1 MANLSDSATLPDKHH
16 KTRDARIVAWL
27 LRRFFRLWVRS
38 AVQPPDPSSVLA
50 PSNALVCYV
59 LERES
64 RADLAV
70 LCNVTEKLRLTLPEE
85 RSSNLPVVERRS
97 YFDGGRRRRFW
108 DASVTRRPPPY
119 LLAMIEALL
128 DSQAD
133 AAAARD
139 VLLVPT
145 AVYWGRAPQKEGSWG
160 RLLFAENWTLTSRIR
175 KFGSVLV
182 NGRNVMVEF
191 GEPTRLRAMM
201 DAAPVA
207 DQARRLTR
215 VLRGILRRQ
224 RAIRIGPDL
233 SHRRTIVARVLR
245 ARAVRAVV
253 AAEARDQHDNHRQG
267 LLQARK
273 YAFEIAANY
282 SHAFVQIAEKL
293 LGRVWNR
300 VYDGVKFNH
309 PETLKQV
316 SEGNEVVYVPCHRS
330 HMDYLLLSYVIYH
343 QGYAIPHIAAGIN
356 LNIPVV
362 GRFLRKGG
370 AFFIRR
376 SFGGNALYT
385 AVFMKYLAAIM
396 ARGHSIEY
404 FIEGGRSRTGRLLQP
419 KTGMLSMTVRSFLRD
434 PVRPVVFVPVYFGY
448 ERIVEANT
456 YISELSGA
464 PKKKESWLDLL
475 ASLKVLRERFGT
487 VHVNVGEPIQ
497 LNDLLDSQLPK
508 WREQRFDDDTR
519 LPAVNALVAE
529 LAMSIMRG
537 INAAAAVTPINL
549 LATALLATPRGALPD
564 SALMRQL
571 ELYQKLLRDSPYSP
585 RVTVTDATPAEIV
598 EYGESLKLITRVPH
612 PLGDMVKMSDERAQ
626 LIAYYRNNVL
636 HLFALPS
643 LVACAFIGNAVLRTE
658 DIQRL
663 AWRVYP
669 YVASELFL
677 HWREEELA
685 PVVDGLLA
693 ALAEN
698 GVLQP
703 DESRGTW
710 KRPPPDSPAA
720 LQLSM
725 LGQATIQ
732 TIERYYLA
740 ISLLLKSGS
749 GAMNQKTLEQQCH
762 LAAQRINM
770 LYGFNSPEFFD
781 RSLFENFIDLLRE
794 RGVLK
799 AGEGGNLEFDEVLV
813 RVAADAQLV
822 LSEQIRHS
830 ILQVTQV

>member
-1 MANLSDSATLPDKHH
+1 MG
-16 KTRDARIVAWL
+16 WF
-27 LRRFFRLWVRS
+27 LRRFFKLWVRA
-38 AVQPPDPSSVLA
+38 AVQPAEA
-50 PSNALVCYV
+50 PPALTEPRVPVCYV
-59 LERES
+59 LES
-64 RADLAV
+64 DSMADRAV
-70 LCNVTEKLRLTLPEE
+70 LCNVTSKAGLPYPEK
-85 RSSNLPVVERRS
+85 RSNSLSVEERRS
-97 YFDGGRRRRFW
+97 YFDVARRRRFW
-108 DASVTRRPPPY
+108 DATQTRRPPPY
-119 LLAMIEALL
+119 LLALVEALSA
-128 DSQAD
+128 DSL
-133 AAAARD
+133 RD
-139 VLLVPT
+139 ILLVPT
-145 AVYWGRAPQKEGSWG
+145 AVYWGRAPQKEGSWL
-160 RLLFAENWTLTSRIR
+160 RLLFAENWALTSRVR
-175 KFGSVLV
+175 KFFSVLI
-182 NGRNVMVEF
+182 NGRNVMVEM
-191 GEPTRLRAMM
+191 GEPISLRSLL
-201 DAAPVA
+201 DAAPVG
-207 DQARRLTR
+207 DQARRVTR
-215 VLRGILRRQ
+215 ILRGILRRQ
-224 RAIRIGPDL
+224 RAVRIGPDL
-233 SHRRTIVARVLR
+233 SHRRTIVAQVLR
-245 ARAVRAVV
+245 ARAVRAVI
-253 AAEARDQHDNHRQG
+253 AADARDKDGDFRPG

-282 SHAFVQIAEKL
+282 SHSFVQIAEKL

-300 VYDGVKFNH
+300 VYDGVKINH
-309 PETLKQV
+309 AGTLKDV

-330 HMDYLLLSYVIYH
+330 HMDYLLMSYIIYH
-343 QGYAIPHIAAGIN
+343 QGYALPHIAAGIN

-385 AVFMKYLAAIM
+385 VVFMKYLAAIM

-404 FIEGGRSRTGRLLQP
+404 FIEGGRSRTGRLLHP

-475 ASLKVLRERFGT
+475 FSLRVLRERFGT
-487 VHVNVGEPIQ
+487 VHVNVGEPIR
-497 LNDLLDSQLPK
+497 LNDLLDSRLPA
-508 WREQRFDDDTR
+508 WREQKFDDDTR
-519 LPAVNALVAE
+519 SPAINALIGD
-529 LAMSIMRG
+529 LASSIMRG
-537 INAAAAVTPINL
+537 INSAAAVTPINL
-549 LATALLATPRGALPD
+549 LATCLLASPRGALPE
-564 SALMRQL
+564 SALLRQL
-571 ELYQKLLRDSPYSP
+571 DLYLKLLRAWPYGP
-585 RVTVTDATPAEIV
+585 RVTMTDASPAEIV
-598 EYGESLKLITRVPH
+598 VYGESLKIITRTVH
-612 PLGDMVKMSDERAQ
+612 PLGDIVRMSDESAQ

-643 LVACAFIGNAVLRTE
+643 LVACAFIGNPMLPTS

-663 AWRVYP
+663 AWRIYP

-677 HWREEELA
+677 RWREEELA
-685 PVVDGLLA
+685 TVVDGVLA
-693 ALAEN
+693 ALAEL
-698 GVLQP
+698 GVLQSNE
-703 DESRGTW
+703 DRSVW
-710 KRPPPDSPAA
+710 MRPPPDSPGA

-725 LGQATIQ
+725 LSQATIQ

-740 ISLLLKSGS
+740 IALLLKAGS
-749 GAMNQKTLEQQCH
+749 GVINQKALEQRCQ

-830 ILQVTQV
+830 ILQVTQI

>member
-1 MANLSDSATLPDKHH
+1 
-16 KTRDARIVAWL
+16 
-27 LRRFFRLWVRS
+27 
-38 AVQPPDPSSVLA
+38 
-50 PSNALVCYV
+50 
-59 LERES
+59 
-64 RADLAV
+64 
-70 LCNVTEKLRLTLPEE
+70 
-85 RSSNLPVVERRS
+85 
-97 YFDGGRRRRFW
+97 
-108 DASVTRRPPPY
+108 
-119 LLAMIEALL
+119 
-128 DSQAD
+128 
-133 AAAARD
+133 
-139 VLLVPT
+139 
-145 AVYWGRAPQKEGSWG
+145 
-160 RLLFAENWTLTSRIR
+160 
-175 KFGSVLV
+175 VLV
-182 NGRNVMVEF
+182 NGRNVMVEL
-191 GEPTRLRAMM
+191 GQPISLRSMLDASPTQA
-201 DAAPVA
+201 
-207 DQARRLTR
+207 QARRMTR
-215 VLRGILRRQ
+215 VLRGVLRRQ
-224 RAIRIGPDL
+224 RATRIGPDL
-233 SHRRTIVARVLR
+233 SHRRTIVAQVLR
-245 ARAVRAVV
+245 SRAVRAVV
-253 AAEARDQHDNHRQG
+253 AAEAREKHDKYRPG

-282 SHAFVQIAEKL
+282 SHTFVQFGEKL

-300 VYDGVKFNH
+300 VYDGVKLNH
-309 PETLKQV
+309 AETLKQV

-330 HMDYLLLSYVIYH
+330 HMDYLLLSYIIYH
-343 QGYAIPHIAAGIN
+343 QGYALPHIAAGIN

-385 AVFMKYLAAIM
+385 VVFMKYLAAIM

-497 LNDLLDSQLPK
+497 LNGLLESHLPK

-519 LPAVNALVAE
+519 LPAVNALVGE
-529 LAMSIMRG
+529 LAVSIMRG

-564 SALMRQL
+564 SALLGQL
-571 ELYQKLLRDSPYSP
+571 DLYQKLLRASPYSA

-598 EYGESLKLITRVPH
+598 EYGEALKIISRVPH
-612 PLGDMVKMSDERAQ
+612 KLGDLVKMSDQSAQ

-643 LVACAFIGNAVLRTE
+643 LVACAFIGNSMLRTE

-663 AWRVYP
+663 AWRIYP

-677 HWREEELA
+677 RWREDELA
-685 PVVDGLLA
+685 RVVDGVLA
-693 ALAEN
+693 ALAEL

-703 DESRGTW
+703 NEDRSAW
-710 KRPPPDSPAA
+710 LRPPPESPAS

-725 LGQATIQ
+725 LAQATIQ

-740 ISLLLKSGS
+740 IALLLRAGT
-749 GAMNQKTLEQQCH
+749 GTTTQKALEEDCQ

-770 LYGFNSPEFFD
+770 LYGYNSPEFFD
-781 RSLFENFIDLLRE
+781 RALFANFIDLLRE
-794 RGVLK
+794 RGVIR
-799 AGEGGNLEFDEVLV
+799 AGAGGNLEFDEVLV

-830 ILQVTQV
+830 ILQVTRV

>member
-1 MANLSDSATLPDKHH
+1 MS
-16 KTRDARIVAWL
+16 WL
-27 LRRFFRLWVRS
+27 LRRFFKLWVRAS
-38 AVQPPDPSSVLA
+38 VQPAEAPPALA
-50 PSNALVCYV
+50 EPRVPVCYV
-59 LERES
+59 LERDS
-64 RADLAV
+64 VADRAV
-70 LCNVTEKLRLTLPEE
+70 LCNVASSKGLPYPER
-85 RSSNLPVVERRS
+85 RSSSLPVEERRS
-97 YFDGGRRRRFW
+97 YFDVARRRRFW
-108 DASVTRRPPPY
+108 DATQTRRPPPY
-119 LLAMIEALL
+119 LLALVEGL
-128 DSQAD
+128 SAD
-133 AAAARD
+133 AVRD
-139 VLLVPT
+139 ILLVPT
-145 AVYWGRAPQKEGSWG
+145 AVYWGRAPQKEGSWF
-160 RLLFAENWTLTSRIR
+160 RLLFAENWALTTRVR
-175 KFGSVLV
+175 KFFSVLI
-182 NGRNVMVEF
+182 NGRNVMVEM
-191 GEPTRLRAMM
+191 GDPISLRSLL
-201 DAAPVA
+201 DATPSG
-207 DQARRLTR
+207 DQARRVTR
-215 VLRGILRRQ
+215 ILRGILRRQ
-224 RAIRIGPDL
+224 RAVRIGPDL
-233 SHRRTIVARVLR
+233 SHRRTIVAQVLR

-253 AAEARDQHDNHRQG
+253 ASEAREKHGDFRPG

-300 VYDGVKFNH
+300 VYDGVKINH
-309 PETLKQV
+309 AGTLKDV

-330 HMDYLLLSYVIYH
+330 HMDYLLMSYIIYH
-343 QGYAIPHIAAGIN
+343 QGYALPHIAAGIN

-376 SFGGNALYT
+376 GFGGNALYT
-385 AVFMKYLAAIM
+385 VVFMKYLAAIM

-404 FIEGGRSRTGRLLQP
+404 FIEGGRSRTGRLLHP

-475 ASLKVLRERFGT
+475 FSLRVLRERFGT
-487 VHVNVGEPIQ
+487 VHVNIGEPIR
-497 LNDLLDSQLPK
+497 LNDMLDARLPA
-508 WREQRFDDDTR
+508 WREQKFDDDTR
-519 LPAVNALVAE
+519 SPAINALIGD
-529 LAMSIMRG
+529 LALSIMRG

-549 LATALLATPRGALPD
+549 LATCLLASPRGALPE
-564 SALMRQL
+564 SALLRQL
-571 ELYQKLLRDSPYSP
+571 ELYIKLLHAWPYGP
-585 RVTVTDATPAEIV
+585 RVTVTDANPAEIV
-598 EYGESLKLITRVPH
+598 LYGESLKIISRVPH
-612 PLGDMVKMSDERAQ
+612 KLGDIVKMSDESAQ

-643 LVACAFIGNAVLRTE
+643 LVACAFIGNSMLQAS

-663 AWRVYP
+663 AWRIYP

-677 HWREEELA
+677 RWPEEELA
-685 PVVDGLLA
+685 KVVDGVLA
-693 ALAEN
+693 ALAEL

-703 DESRGTW
+703 NEDRTVW
-710 KRPPPDSPAA
+710 MRPPPDSPGA

-725 LGQATIQ
+725 LSQATIQ

-740 ISLLLKSGS
+740 ISLLLKAGS
-749 GAMNQKTLEQQCH
+749 GVINQKALEQRCQ

-781 RSLFENFIDLLRE
+781 RALFENFIDLLRE

>member
-1 MANLSDSATLPDKHH
+1 MG
-16 KTRDARIVAWL
+16 WL
-27 LRRFFRLWVRS
+27 LRRFFRLWVRA
-38 AVQPPDPSSVLA
+38 AVQPAEAPPVLTA
-50 PSNALVCYV
+50 PASPVCYV
-59 LERES
+59 LERDS
-64 RADLAV
+64 VADLAV
-70 LCNVTEKLRLTLPEE
+70 LCNVANRMHLPYPEK
-85 RSSNLPVVERRS
+85 RSGNLPVEQRRS
-97 YFDGGRRRRFW
+97 YFDVARRRRFW
-108 DASVTRRPPPY
+108 DATDTRRPPPH
-119 LLAMIEALL
+119 LLALIEALRG
-128 DSQAD
+128 DSV
-133 AAAARD
+133 RD

-145 AVYWGRAPQKEGSWG
+145 AVYWGRAPQKEGSWL
-160 RLLFAENWTLTSRIR
+160 RLLFAENWALASRAR
-175 KFGSVLV
+175 KFGSVLI
-182 NGRNVMVEF
+182 NGRNVFVEF
-191 GEPTRLRAMM
+191 GTPIGLRSLL
-201 DAAPVA
+201 DAAPA
-207 DQARRLTR
+207 TDQARRVTR

-224 RAIRIGPDL
+224 RAVRIGPDL

-253 AAEARDQHDNHRQG
+253 AAEAKDKHTSFRPG
-267 LLQARK
+267 LLTARK

-282 SHAFVQIAEKL
+282 SHPFVQILEKL

-309 PETLKQV
+309 AATLKEV

-343 QGYAIPHIAAGIN
+343 QGYALPHIAAGIN
-356 LNIPVV
+356 LNIPIV

-376 SFGGNALYT
+376 SFAGNALYT
-385 AVFMKYLAAIM
+385 VVFMKYLAAIM

-404 FIEGGRSRTGRLLQP
+404 FIEGGRSRTGRLLHP

-475 ASLKVLRERFGT
+475 LSLRVLRERFGT
-487 VHVNVGEPIQ
+487 VHVNVGEPIR
-497 LNDLLDSQLPK
+497 LNDLLDATLPS

-519 LPAVNALVAE
+519 LPAVNALVSD
-529 LAMSIMRG
+529 LALAIMRG
-537 INAAAAVTPINL
+537 INSAAAVTPINL
-549 LATALLATPRGALPD
+549 LATTLLASPRGALPE
-564 SALMRQL
+564 SGLLRQL
-571 ELYQKLLRDSPYSP
+571 ELYLQLLRSSPYSA
-585 RVTVTDATPAEIV
+585 RVTVTAATPAEIV
-598 EYGESLKLITRVPH
+598 AYGETLKLISRVPH
-612 PLGDMVKMSDERAQ
+612 KLGDIVKMSDESAQ

-643 LVACAFIGNAVLRTE
+643 LVACAFIGNSMLRTE

-669 YVASELFL
+669 YVAAELFL
-677 HWREEELA
+677 RWREEELA
-685 PVVDGLLA
+685 QVIDGVLA
-693 ALAEN
+693 ALAEL

-703 DESRGTW
+703 NEDRSAWR
-710 KRPPPDSPAA
+710 RPPPDSPAA
-720 LQLSM
+720 MQLSM
-725 LGQATIQ
+725 LAQATIQ

-749 GAMNQKTLEQQCH
+749 GVINQKALEQQCQ
-762 LAAQRINM
+762 LAAQRMNM

-781 RSLFENFIDLLRE
+781 RALFENFIDLLRE

-799 AGEGGNLEFDEVLV
+799 AGEGGALEFDEVLV

>member
-1 MANLSDSATLPDKHH
+1 MG
-16 KTRDARIVAWL
+16 WL
-27 LRRFFRLWVRS
+27 LRRFFRLWVRA
-38 AVQPPDPSSVLA
+38 AVQPADA
-50 PSNALVCYV
+50 PRSLTAPIVPVCYV
-59 LERES
+59 LERHS
-64 RADLAV
+64 IADLAV
-70 LCNVTEKLRLTLPEE
+70 LCNVAEKRRLPYPEK
-85 RSSNLPVVERRS
+85 RSGSLPVEQRRS
-97 YFDGGRRRRFW
+97 YFDVARRRRFW
-108 DASVTRRPPPY
+108 DASITRRPPPH
-119 LLAMIEALL
+119 LLALIEDLGA
-128 DSQAD
+128 DSV
-133 AAAARD
+133 RD

-145 AVYWGRAPQKEGSWG
+145 AVYWGRAPQKEGSWL
-160 RLLFAENWTLTSRIR
+160 RLLFAENWALTSRMR
-175 KFGSVLV
+175 KFASVLV
-182 NGRNVMVEF
+182 NGRNVMVDM
-191 GEPTRLRAMM
+191 GEPISLRSLL
-201 DAAPVA
+201 DAAPPA
-207 DQARRLTR
+207 DQARRVTR

-224 RAIRIGPDL
+224 RATRIGPDL

-253 AAEARDQHDNHRQG
+253 AAEARDKQVSYRPG

-300 VYDGVKFNH
+300 VYDGVNFNH
-309 PETLKQV
+309 AETLKQV

-356 LNIPVV
+356 LNIPII

-376 SFGGNALYT
+376 SFAGNALYT
-385 AVFMKYLAAIM
+385 VVFMKYLAAIM
-396 ARGHSIEY
+396 ARGHSLEY
-404 FIEGGRSRTGRLLQP
+404 FIEGGRSRTGRLLAP

-464 PKKKESWLDLL
+464 AKTKESWWDLL
-475 ASLKVLRERFGT
+475 MSVRVLRERFGT
-487 VHVNVGEPIQ
+487 VHVNVGEPIR
-497 LNDLLDSQLPK
+497 LDDLLTEMLPS
-508 WREQRFDDDTR
+508 WRQQRFEDDTR
-519 LPAVNALVAE
+519 LPAVNTLVGE
-529 LAMSIMRG
+529 LALKIMRG
-537 INAAAAVTPINL
+537 INSAAAATPINL
-549 LATALLATPRGALPD
+549 LATALLASPRGALPE
-564 SALMRQL
+564 SVLLSQL
-571 ELYQKLLRDSPYSP
+571 ELSLRLLRDWPYSP
-585 RVTVTDATPAEIV
+585 RVTITDATPAEIV
-598 EYGESLKLITRVPH
+598 AYGVSLKIISRVPH
-612 PLGDMVKMSDERAQ
+612 KLGDIVKMSDENAQ
-626 LIAYYRNNVL
+626 LIAYYRNNIL

-643 LVACAFIGNAVLRTE
+643 LVACAFIGNAMLRTE

-677 HWREEELA
+677 RWSEDELA
-685 PVVDGLLA
+685 RVVDGVLA
-693 ALAEN
+693 ALAEL

-703 DESRGTW
+703 NEDRSAW
-710 KRPPPDSPAA
+710 QRPPPGSPAA

-725 LGQATIQ
+725 LAQSTIQ

-740 ISLLLKSGS
+740 ISLLLKAGS
-749 GAMNQKTLEQQCH
+749 GVITQKALEQRCQ
-762 LAAQRINM
+762 LAAQHINI

-781 RSLFENFIDLLRE
+781 KALFQNFIDLLRE
-794 RGVLK
+794 RRVIRT
-799 AGEGGNLEFDEVLV
+799 GEGGNLEFDEVLV